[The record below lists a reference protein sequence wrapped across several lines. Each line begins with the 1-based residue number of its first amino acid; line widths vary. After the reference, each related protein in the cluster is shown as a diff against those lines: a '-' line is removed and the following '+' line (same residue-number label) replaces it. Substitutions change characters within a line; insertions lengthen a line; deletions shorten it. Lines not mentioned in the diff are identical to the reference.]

1 MDTEKIIRD
10 SKVIMIVTVVI
21 GVMLLAAGASFSFMN
36 INIISNNRAI
46 IGLSFIPF
54 GVAFAY
60 YFKIRSIKKS
70 PQKMRSIIISE
81 SDERLISLRNEADAK
96 AFKIT
101 QGALFLAYMG
111 YTLLFPEDIFE
122 AFGWW
127 LMLIVMFV
135 SFFAKAMM
143 SMLIMSK
150 EQSKNEEEK

>member
-1 MDTEKIIRD
+1 MDSEKVIRD
-10 SKVIMIVTVVI
+10 SKLIMIVTLVI
-21 GVMLLAAGASFSFMN
+21 GVVLLAAGASFSFMN

-54 GVAFAY
+54 GMAFAY
-60 YFKIRSIKKS
+60 YIKMRSIKKS
-70 PQKMRSIIISE
+70 PQKMRSLIINE

-111 YTLLFPEDIFE
+111 YTLLLPEDIFE
-122 AFGWW
+122 AYGWW

-135 SFFAKAMM
+135 SFAAKAI
-143 SMLIMSK
+143 MLMIIMSK
-150 EQSKNEEEK
+150 EQSKNENEK